1 MDDKKRILAAIVD
14 DDSSLCKALGR
25 LFRAAGIDS
34 LSYSSAEQFLEN
46 RQASEPDCLIL
57 DIQLPGMSGIELQ
70 RTLKASG
77 RNLPVIFITAHDE
90 PETRTL
96 GERAGCLAYLR
107 KTDPGDSVLE
117 AIYGISER
125 KNRGSALAL
134 AGPIISPSHHLGAL
148 PIN

>member
-34 LSYSSAEQFLEN
+34 LAYCSAEQFLETGPM
-46 RQASEPDCLIL
+46 AEPDCLIL

-70 RTLKASG
+70 QKLRASG
-77 RNLPVIFITAHDE
+77 RDLPIIFITAHDE
-90 PETRTL
+90 PETRIQ

-117 AIYGISER
+117 AIYGISAKKTR
-125 KNRGSALAL
+125 MPAMAALA
-134 AGPIISPSHHLGAL
+134 PVS
-148 PIN
+148 